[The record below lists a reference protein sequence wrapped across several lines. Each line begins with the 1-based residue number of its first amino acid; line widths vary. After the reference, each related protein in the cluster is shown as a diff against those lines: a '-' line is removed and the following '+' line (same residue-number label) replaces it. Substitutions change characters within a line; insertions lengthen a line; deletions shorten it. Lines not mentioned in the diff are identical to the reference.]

1 MRSTRPDILLL
12 LLAAAASPAVAAE
25 YEVGGHVKPRVTAD
39 WYPAD
44 SVFRQAIGAGALDA
58 QAELRV
64 NIEGRDGPWS
74 FDAAW
79 QLFAAVGDRNALSVT
94 PTISPFAGGRPDDA
108 RRLMDLT
115 DVVEDEGKRLALH
128 RLDRLALGFAS
139 EDLVIRA
146 GRQAITWG
154 NGLAFTP
161 MDIVNPFDP
170 TAIDTEYK
178 AGDDMLY
185 GQYLFPNGH
194 DLQAA
199 VVFRRD
205 PATGDIDSRER
216 TSALKYHA
224 VFERAELDLLLAEH
238 YDRTTIGIGG
248 NLNVGG
254 AVLRGD
260 VVVADT
266 AGGTATEVVAS
277 VSYSWVWGG
286 RNVSGLVEY
295 FHSDYGLPG
304 GRYDAAAV
312 VADPLLGSRLQR
324 AETFTLGQ
332 NYMAAGATVELTP
345 LLLVTPNL
353 FWNLDDD
360 SALLQ
365 LVSRFSVS
373 DNAEFL
379 TALNV
384 PLGPSGSEFGGI
396 DAGIPGLYVA
406 VDASLFAQFAY
417 YF

>member
-1 MRSTRPDILLL
+1 M
-12 LLAAAASPAVAAE
+12 
-25 YEVGGHVKPRVTAD
+25 
-39 WYPAD
+39 
-44 SVFRQAIGAGALDA
+44 
-58 QAELRV
+58 
-64 NIEGRDGPWS
+64 
-74 FDAAW
+74 
-79 QLFAAVGDRNALSVT
+79 
-94 PTISPFAGGRPDDA
+94 
-108 RRLMDLT
+108 
-115 DVVEDEGKRLALH
+115 
-128 RLDRLALGFAS
+128 
-139 EDLVIRA
+139 
-146 GRQAITWG
+146 
-154 NGLAFTP
+154 
-161 MDIVNPFDP
+161 
-170 TAIDTEYK
+170 
-178 AGDDMLY
+178 
-185 GQYLFPNGH
+185 
-194 DLQAA
+194 
-199 VVFRRD
+199 
-205 PATGDIDSRER
+205 
-216 TSALKYHA
+216 
-224 VFERAELDLLLAEH
+224 
-238 YDRTTIGIGG
+238 
-248 NLNVGG
+248 
-254 AVLRGD
+254 
-260 VVVADT
+260 
-266 AGGTATEVVAS
+266 
-277 VSYSWVWGG
+277 SYSWVWGG

-360 SALLQ
+360 SAMLQ